1 MSADDFDRLGPGAGV
16 EDKARP
22 FAGNATWVVDEG
34 LVDAVAWVEVDQV
47 DDDSFDRLGPGAG
60 VEEEASPFDD
70 DAVSLL
76 EADASGKFSSRCGAH
91 WSTAASRARAHSS
104 SSVNPYWLFRFPSPT
119 RIW

>member
-1 MSADDFDRLGPGAGV
+1 MGADDFDRLGPGAGV

-22 FAGNATWVVDEG
+22 FAGDATWVVEEP
-34 LVDAVAWVEVDQV
+34 LVGAVSLAEVDQV
-47 DDDSFDRLGPGAG
+47 DDDGFYRLGPGAG
-60 VEEEASPFDD
+60 VEEEACPFDD
-70 DAVSLL
+70 DAVSSL

-104 SSVNPYWLFRFPSPT
+104 TSVNPYWLFRFPSPA